1 MRLARDLK
9 IANISIGDMHALMNM
24 TLSEVES
31 IKKLMVNELQY
42 SQVKSAE
49 DKFLDKS
56 TLSESESKTIQRE
69 TIKTEIDRQRREDD
83 FLYGK

>member
-9 IANISIGDMHALMNM
+9 AANISIGDIHALMSM

-42 SQVKSAE
+42 SQIKSVE
-49 DKFLDKS
+49 DRFLDKPIM
-56 TLSESESKTIQRE
+56 SESEAKTVQIE
-69 TIKTEIDRQRREDD
+69 NIKVATERQRREDE
-83 FLYGK
+83 FLYSR

>member
-9 IANISIGDMHALMNM
+9 AANISIGDIHALMNM

-42 SQVKSAE
+42 SQIKSVE
-49 DKFLDKS
+49 DKFLDKP
-56 TLSESESKTIQRE
+56 LMSEAEAKTVQRE
-69 TIKTEIDRQRREDD
+69 SIKVEVDRQRREDE
-83 FLYGK
+83 FLYNR